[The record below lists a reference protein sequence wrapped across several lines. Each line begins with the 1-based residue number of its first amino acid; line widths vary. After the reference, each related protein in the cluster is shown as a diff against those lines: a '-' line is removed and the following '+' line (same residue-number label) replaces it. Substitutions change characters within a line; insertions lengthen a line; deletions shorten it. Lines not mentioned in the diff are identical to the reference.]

1 MLNPLCFALTDRWAA
16 SAVAAGPA
24 PTPAE
29 APTETQT
36 KPIVLVGFGRVG
48 RAIRETLMGKAIPL
62 VVIEEREEL
71 ISELAGVPY
80 VSVISGNAVEDGV
93 LAQADLPRAQ
103 WLFVTAPD
111 TFESGQIIEQAKKLN
126 PAITVIARAHSD
138 AEVEHLK
145 HYGADH
151 VIMGERQIAEAMV
164 QTMNGNAT

>member
-1 MLNPLCFALTDRWAA
+1 
-16 SAVAAGPA
+16 
-24 PTPAE
+24 
-29 APTETQT
+29 
-36 KPIVLVGFGRVG
+36 VLVGFGRVG
-48 RAIRETLMGKAIPL
+48 SAIREALIRKSMPL

-71 ISELAGVPY
+71 ISGLVKVPEM
-80 VSVISGNAVEDGV
+80 SVIAGNAVEDDV
-93 LAQADLPRAQ
+93 LAQAGLARAG

-111 TFESGQIIEQAKKLN
+111 AFESGQIIEQAKKLN

-164 QTMNGNAT
+164 QSMNGSAT